1 MMNTTVINFYGG
13 PCSGKSTAAA
23 GLFYKMK
30 LAGLS
35 VELTDEF
42 AKECVWEENIP
53 MLKDQLWILAH
64 QHRKILRLADKV
76 DYVITDS
83 PVLLSPIYRTKYG
96 EPMYSDIIDT
106 MALECYNKYDNI
118 NFMLSRPRENYEED
132 GRAQDE
138 VQSIQIDL
146 DILKQFDTLDIP
158 FTQLESDDNASA
170 AYRYIVR
177 DHAH

>member
-1 MMNTTVINFYGG
+1 MKRTTVINFYGG

-30 LAGLS
+30 LLGYS

-42 AKECVWEENIP
+42 AKECVWENNVP

-64 QHRKILRLADKV
+64 QHRKILRLAEKV
-76 DYVITDS
+76 DYIITDS

-96 EPMYSDIIDT
+96 DPLYSDVIDT
-106 MALECYNKYDNI
+106 LALECYNMYNNV
-118 NFMLSRPRENYEED
+118 NFMLSRPRENFQVD

-138 VQSIQIDL
+138 VQSVQIDL
-146 DILKQFDTLDIP
+146 DILSQFDRLDIP
-158 FTQLESDDNASA
+158 FTQLESDDNAQA

-177 DHAH
+177 SHAH

>member
-1 MMNTTVINFYGG
+1 MKNTTVINFYGG

-30 LAGLS
+30 LLGLS

-96 EPMYSDIIDT
+96 DPMYSDVIDK
-106 MALECYNKYDNI
+106 MALECYNKYNNI
-118 NFMLSRPRENYEED
+118 DFMLSRPRENYEED

-146 DILKQFDTLDIP
+146 DIIKQFERLDIKYN
-158 FTQLESDDNASA
+158 QLESDDNASA

-177 DHAH
+177 QHAH

>member
-1 MMNTTVINFYGG
+1 MNTTVINFYGG

>member
-1 MMNTTVINFYGG
+1 MKKTKVINFYGG

-30 LAGLS
+30 LAGYK

-53 MLKDQLWILAH
+53 MLRDQLWILAH

-76 DYVITDS
+76 DYIITDS
-83 PVLLSPIYRTKYG
+83 PVLLSPIYRERYG
-96 EPMYSDIIDT
+96 EAIYSDLIDK
-106 MALECYNKYDNI
+106 MAFECYCLYNHNI
-118 NFMLSRPRENYEED
+118 NFMLTRPEGFEQQ

-138 VQSIQIDL
+138 AECMLL
-146 DILKQFDTLDIP
+146 DEPIMEQFDRLNVGYINLD
-158 FTQLESDDNASA
+158 SSDNASA
-170 AYRYIVR
+170 AMRYIKR
-177 DHAH
+177 L